1 MKNSLVKNLIVAI
14 LAIMVGVITFF
25 TWNLIF
31 SFVSN
36 YESLSMTSLSSLPM
50 VFFMIEL
57 YCLIFAAFGYIRL
70 NRRDP
75 YFFRKY
81 SLVIASFA
89 LLGVVSSILD
99 GTIVYHTFVGDYVF
113 FAMPLFMLIVHILFL
128 GAACYVAVLS
138 WVNIAKQKP
147 EKLQYN
153 GKFYWVRET
162 LVALLIMYALE
173 KLGAVVLLPMYW
185 SSYDSGYVV
194 PFFIQLLMP
203 SLIVII
209 YLLDRHFLK
218 DRKVSIILNSI
229 VLGYSILSLIYIL
242 LMSKYAHV
250 LIINP
255 LSPVLQLE
263 RLITKPIGAIVL
275 YALSLIYPCVTLT
288 KHIVKKVKE
297 KKEAK

>member
-1 MKNSLVKNLIVAI
+1 MKSQLLKNTLAVILVLMI
-14 LAIMVGVITFF
+14 GVITFY

-36 YESLSMTSLSSLPM
+36 YESLSITSISSLPM

-57 YCLIFAAFGYIRL
+57 YCLMFAAFGYIRL

-81 SLVIASFA
+81 SIVITCFA

-99 GTIVYHTFVGDYVF
+99 GTIVYHTFVGDYIF
-113 FAMPLFMLIVHILFL
+113 FAMPLFMLIVHVLFL
-128 GAACYVAVLS
+128 GAAGYVAVLS
-138 WVNIAKQKP
+138 CLNIAKQKP
-147 EKLQYN
+147 EKVKYN
-153 GKFYWVRET
+153 GKFYWVREI
-162 LVALLIMYALE
+162 LLALLVMYALE
-173 KLGAVVLLPMYW
+173 KLGAVVLLPMFW

-203 SLIVII
+203 SLIVVI
-209 YLLDRHFLK
+209 YMLDRHFLK
-218 DRKVSIILNSI
+218 DRKVSIILNSV
-229 VLGYSILSLIYIL
+229 VLLYSVISLVYIIL
-242 LMSKYAHV
+242 MNKFAHV

-288 KHIVKKVKE
+288 KHCVKISKE

>member
-1 MKNSLVKNLIVAI
+1 MKTQLFKNI
-14 LAIMVGVITFF
+14 LAVILVLMISVITFY

-31 SFVSN
+31 SLVSN
-36 YESLSMTSLSSLPM
+36 YEALTMTSISSLPM

-57 YCLIFAAFGYIRL
+57 YCLMFAAFGYVRL

-81 SLVIASFA
+81 SLVIGCFA
-89 LLGVVSSILD
+89 LLGIVSSILD

-113 FAMPLFMLIVHILFL
+113 FAMPLFMLIVHAIFL
-128 GAACYVAVLS
+128 AAACYVAVLS
-138 WVNIAKQKP
+138 WTNIAKQKP
-147 EKLQYN
+147 EKVKYN

-162 LVALLIMYALE
+162 LVALLLMYALE
-173 KLGAVVLLPMYW
+173 KLGAIVLLPIFW

-194 PFFIQLLMP
+194 PFFIQLLVP
-203 SLIVII
+203 AFIVVI
-209 YLLDRHFLK
+209 YMLDRHFLK
-218 DRKVSIILNSI
+218 NRKISIILNSA
-229 VLGYSILSLIYIL
+229 VLCYSILSLIYII
-242 LMSKYAHV
+242 LMNKFAYV

-275 YALSLIYPCVTLT
+275 YALSLIYPCITLT
-288 KHIVKKVKE
+288 KHIVKIAKE

>member
-1 MKNSLVKNLIVAI
+1 MKTGLVKKVLSVI
-14 LAIMVGVITFF
+14 LVLMVGVITFY

-36 YESLSMTSLSSLPM
+36 YESLSATSLSSLPM

-57 YCLIFAAFGYIRL
+57 YCLMFAAFGYERL

-81 SLVIASFA
+81 ALVIGSFA

-113 FAMPLFMLIVHILFL
+113 FAMPLFMLIVHTCLL
-128 GAACYVAVLS
+128 GVACYVGFIS
-138 WVNIAKQKP
+138 WRTIAKQKP
-147 EKLQYN
+147 EKVKYN
-153 GKFYWVRET
+153 GRFYWVREV
-162 LVALLIMYALE
+162 LVALLLMFALE
-173 KLGAVVLLPMYW
+173 KLGSIVLLPLFW

-194 PFFIQLLMP
+194 PFLIQLLMP
-203 SLIVII
+203 ALIVVI
-209 YLLDRHFLK
+209 YMLDRHYLK

-229 VLGYSILSLIYIL
+229 VLGYSILSLIYMLI
-242 LMSKYAHV
+242 MNKNAYV

-255 LSPVLQLE
+255 LSPILQLE
-263 RLITKPIGAIVL
+263 RLITKPVGAVIL

-288 KHIVKKVKE
+288 KHCIKMIKE